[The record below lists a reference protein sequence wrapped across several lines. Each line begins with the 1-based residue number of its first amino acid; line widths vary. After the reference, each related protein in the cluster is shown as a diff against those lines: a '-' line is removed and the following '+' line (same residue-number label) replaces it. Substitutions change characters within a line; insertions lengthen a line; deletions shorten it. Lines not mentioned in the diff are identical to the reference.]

1 MCSTTHG
8 CSPSSPEC
16 WSNRPKRYLSRV
28 AFGFKYVNMA
38 DINSPT
44 ARVAEKV
51 DPRAVRP
58 DEVGPPP
65 ADRDLVAMVEL
76 LFFAYRGFTAEPD
89 QILSDLG
96 FGRAHHRV
104 LHFINRDPG
113 LRVADLLDVLQITK
127 QSLARVLKQLID
139 EGYVLQA
146 RPDSDRRERRLYLS
160 DTGRALAERLLALQ
174 TSRLAEALAGAG
186 ADARR
191 TAERFLLAV
200 VADGERAQV
209 RERLTRCDAPI
220 AAKTGDDL

>member
-1 MCSTTHG
+1 
-8 CSPSSPEC
+8 
-16 WSNRPKRYLSRV
+16 
-28 AFGFKYVNMA
+28 
-38 DINSPT
+38 
-44 ARVAEKV
+44 
-51 DPRAVRP
+51 
-58 DEVGPPP
+58 
-65 ADRDLVAMVEL
+65 MVEL